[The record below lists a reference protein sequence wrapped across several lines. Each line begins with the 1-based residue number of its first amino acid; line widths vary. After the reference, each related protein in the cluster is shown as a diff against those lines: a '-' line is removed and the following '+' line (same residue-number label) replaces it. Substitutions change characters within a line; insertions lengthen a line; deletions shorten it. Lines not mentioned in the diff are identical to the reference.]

1 MILLHGEVIESN
13 IEQKYLNGLYE
24 DCIITLSNAEPIT
37 AEMVISACD
46 ALYRRAMRGEYDE
59 IVLPLLKLSD
69 ISYERFQTMAELFS
83 REELEYKCAVE
94 LGEGYVAEGKEK
106 NAAEIESKCMAGPG
120 QYGCEM
126 RPIKSG
132 IHRKRYPL
140 GILFHIAAGNVDG
153 LPAYSVI
160 EGLLTGNIN
169 ILKLPAGDNGLS
181 IKLLSE
187 LIRFEPALK
196 DYIYVFDVPS
206 TETETLKKFAE
217 IADGIV
223 VWGGDEAVAAARNMA
238 DVQTKIIAWGHKLSF
253 AYVTE
258 EASEEE
264 LYRLALHICE
274 TNQVLCSSCQGIF
287 VDTEDRAVLETF
299 GEHFFELLKR
309 ANVEKGKA
317 DLGMRGRNTIRLYN
331 DLLENHQDR
340 KIFSA
345 EGVSVVIRQDSEL
358 ELSYLFRNVWI
369 KALPRRRIIETIKKH
384 KNHLQTCGLLCG
396 AAQRAELADLLARAG
411 IVRITGSDMSRMVA
425 GEAHDGTYP
434 LREYSRIVE
443 LDG

>member
-69 ISYERFQTMAELFS
+69 ISYERFQTMAALFS

-94 LGEGYVAEGKEK
+94 LGEVG
-106 NAAEIESKCMAGPG
+106 EIP
-120 QYGCEM
+120 
-126 RPIKSG
+126 PLKSG

-238 DVQTKIIAWGHKLSF
+238 DVQTKIIAWGHKISF

-258 EASEEE
+258 EASEED

-309 ANVEKGKA
+309 ANGENGKA
-317 DLGMRGRNTIRLYN
+317 DMGMRGRNTIRLYN